1 MAGREEQLRRTARI
15 AIPGTRGPELME
27 VYSQWQNSDLPYD
40 QVAELRGYRGPQ
52 VTAEQLAEEV
62 SMDKRSSYRVL
73 DVGAGTGLVA
83 EELNKLGFLN
93 IDALEPSADMLRDA
107 REKDVYSE
115 YLQMFLTKE
124 PLPIIDDNYDSVVT
138 CGSFMENHIP
148 LEALPELV
156 RIVKPG
162 GFIIITTRH
171 KYLDVVEDYRGKF
184 QPFLD
189 YLENAGKWKQLEK
202 AVFQKYY
209 NQDDGIVWK
218 YVVT

>member
-1 MAGREEQLRRTARI
+1 
-15 AIPGTRGPELME
+15 
-27 VYSQWQNSDLPYD
+27 
-40 QVAELRGYRGPQ
+40 VAELRGYRGPQ

-124 PLPIIDDNYDSVVT
+124 PLPIIDGKMQISLQSFCKTKTIKSTKQYHFRLMVRFKQMNESEIFSLKFCTSFLLLSV
-138 CGSFMENHIP
+138 F
-148 LEALPELV
+148 
-156 RIVKPG
+156 
-162 GFIIITTRH
+162 
-171 KYLDVVEDYRGKF
+171 YLLI
-184 QPFLD
+184 FL
-189 YLENAGKWKQLEK
+189 Y
-202 AVFQKYY
+202 VF
-209 NQDDGIVWK
+209 
-218 YVVT
+218 